1 MFDNGFVFLFFDHP
15 EELPQILG
23 DSNSKTSGTGENL
36 LFLEEFMNSE
46 LRNRE
51 SEKFFEKWNS
61 LPLNERKKQ
70 FQDLLNSPYW
80 HFLPAEIQRRIR
92 DQISH

>member
-1 MFDNGFVFLFFDHP
+1 
-15 EELPQILG
+15 
-23 DSNSKTSGTGENL
+23 
-36 LFLEEFMNSE
+36 MNSE